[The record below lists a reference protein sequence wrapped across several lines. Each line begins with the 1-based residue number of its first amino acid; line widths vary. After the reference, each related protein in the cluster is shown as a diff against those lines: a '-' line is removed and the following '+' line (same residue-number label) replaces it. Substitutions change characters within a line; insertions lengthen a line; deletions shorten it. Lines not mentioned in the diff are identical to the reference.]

1 MKRFLILACVLGAA
15 ACAQAPE
22 EVGCPMINIPDET
35 SKVFSGNGRANDFQI
50 KLVGVDRYCYTEPT
64 SNRRYAVVT
73 PLFKVRRLRESSR
86 SVFDVASYLKTSPA
100 APDYMGTYTAN
111 QTFSMPAGQTEVT
124 LRGKPTSARIPMP
137 PYGNF
142 YLDTGLVLSAA
153 EMNANKK
160 MYDID
165 YKYIT
170 QKELEA
176 AAAPQIKNVYLEV
189 GADEEIIYSETENK
203 PVVVKKNRP
212 KNNCQN

>member
-1 MKRFLILACVLGAA
+1 MKRFLILAYMLALS

-22 EVGCPMINIPDET
+22 EVGCPTINIPDET
-35 SKVFSGNGRANDFQI
+35 SKVFSGNGRTNDFQI

-86 SVFDVASYLKTSPA
+86 SVFDVVSYLRTSPA

-111 QTFSMPAGQTEVT
+111 QTFSMPAGQTEAT
-124 LRGKPTSARIPMP
+124 LRGKATSARIPMP
-137 PYGNF
+137 PYGDF

-153 EMNANKK
+153 DVKANKK

-165 YKYIT
+165 YKFVT
-170 QKELEA
+170 QKELDE

-189 GADEEIIYSETENK
+189 GADEEVIYSETENK
-203 PVVVKKNRP
+203 PLVVKKNRP